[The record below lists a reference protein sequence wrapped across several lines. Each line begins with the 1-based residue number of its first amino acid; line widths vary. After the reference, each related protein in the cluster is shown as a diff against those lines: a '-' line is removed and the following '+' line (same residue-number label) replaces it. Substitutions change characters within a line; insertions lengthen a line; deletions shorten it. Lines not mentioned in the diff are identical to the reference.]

1 MPDSPW
7 VIFRSSLLEVFFKR
21 GVLENF
27 AKFTGNPL
35 YQGLFFIMF
44 QSSSP
49 QLYLKKRLQHR
60 RFLMNFLDCQE
71 HIQATAQ
78 FFSIS
83 REVSHYAFFSVD
95 FLIKHLKYSG
105 TKNQN
110 KLDKGMI
117 LVGKVVPSA
126 SFRDN
131 RKAIF
136 FQNCSGDD
144 LVQLQGKH
152 LFSKDISQTF
162 RSNHRRVL

>member
-1 MPDSPW
+1 M
-7 VIFRSSLLEVFFKR
+7 
-21 GVLENF
+21 
-27 AKFTGNPL
+27 
-35 YQGLFFIMF
+35 
-44 QSSSP
+44 
-49 QLYLKKRLQHR
+49 H
-60 RFLMNFLDCQE
+60 
-71 HIQATAQ
+71 
-78 FFSIS
+78 
-83 REVSHYAFFSVD
+83 FFSVD

-144 LVQLQGKH
+144 LV
-152 LFSKDISQTF
+152 
-162 RSNHRRVL
+162 